1 MLCWKCVISCWKKQR
16 KHRGMGW
23 IKHQILEDQEGPFMF
38 QNVLKVMLG
47 NFLEKHDISLPIH
60 LRLL

>member
-1 MLCWKCVISCWKKQR
+1 
-16 KHRGMGW
+16 
-23 IKHQILEDQEGPFMF
+23 MF